1 MAPTYLATKIQKSS
15 FKTSNKLLLNKTN
28 ARVIAHKAI
37 FSIVVNK
44 KSLSDDIF
52 PVDSDDLSYAKSLT
66 FGSIRF
72 YHHLNDVITPRLKRP
87 LEKKNLDIHCLL
99 ILGVYQL
106 IHSDTPAHAAI
117 NETVGVAEIIGKP
130 WAKSFINAILR
141 DIDRDREIIENTKHY
156 SHPSWLIKKLKQDYP
171 KNFQEILI
179 ANNKKAPMTIRVH
192 PSIQRDDYQK
202 QLQEINILSEPS
214 TIAPQALILNDAVS
228 VTKLPG
234 FKNGSCYV
242 QDTSAQLAAQ
252 LISPK
257 KGELILDACSAPGGK
272 ATHLAELCSKATI
285 IALDSDKQRLSK
297 VQENLDRFKNHNISI
312 QQGDA
317 RDQEWWDGKL
327 FDKILLDAPCSST
340 GVIRRHPDIKL
351 LKKPKDISQIT
362 KTQSLILGNLW
373 GLLKPGGLLLY
384 ATCSVLKDENVH
396 QISQFLDKFED
407 AKNEKIT
414 LPWGDGDIGKQ
425 QLPLKEYDGFYY
437 AKLIK
442 NH

>member
-1 MAPTYLATKIQKSS
+1 
-15 FKTSNKLLLNKTN
+15 LLNKTN

-37 FSIVVNK
+37 CSIVVNK

-52 PVDSDDLSYAKSLT
+52 PVDYDDLSYAKSLT

-99 ILGVYQL
+99 ILGAYQL
-106 IHSDTPAHAAI
+106 IHSDTPVHAAI

-130 WAKSFINAILR
+130 WAKGFINAILR

-156 SHPSWLIKKLKQDYP
+156 SHPSWMIKKLKQDHP

-179 ANNKKAPMTIRVH
+179 ENNKKAPMTIRVH
-192 PSIQRDDYQK
+192 PSIQRNDYQK
-202 QLQEINILSEPS
+202 QLQKINILSQSS
-214 TIAPQALILNDAVS
+214 TIAPQALILNDAIS

-234 FKNGSCYV
+234 FENGSCYV

-257 KGELILDACSAPGGK
+257 IGELILDACSAPGGK
-272 ATHLAELCSKATI
+272 ATHLAELCPKATI
-285 IALDSDKQRLSK
+285 IALDSDRQRLSK
-297 VQENLDRFKNHNISI
+297 VQENLDRFKNHNITI

-442 NH
+442 NHC

>member
-1 MAPTYLATKIQKSS
+1 MP
-15 FKTSNKLLLNKTN
+15 NKTN
-28 ARVIAHKAI
+28 ARVIAHHAI
-37 FSIVVNK
+37 CSIVINK
-44 KSLSDDIF
+44 QSLSNDIF

-72 YHHLNDVITPRLKRP
+72 YHHLNDIITPYLKRP
-87 LEKKNLDIHCLL
+87 LEKKNIDIHCLL
-99 ILGVYQL
+99 ILGAYQI
-106 IHSDTPAHAAI
+106 IHSDTPIHAAI
-117 NETVGVAEIIGKP
+117 NETVGIAEVIGKP
-130 WAKSFINAILR
+130 WAKGFINAILR
-141 DIDRDREIIENTKHY
+141 EIDRDREIIEKTKHF

-179 ANNKKAPMTIRVH
+179 ENNKKAPMTIRVH

-202 QLQEINILSEPS
+202 QLQEINILSQAS
-214 TIAPQALILNDAVS
+214 AIAPQALILNDAVG

-234 FKNGSCYV
+234 FENGSCYV
-242 QDTSAQLAAQ
+242 QDISAQLAAQ

-272 ATHLAELCSKATI
+272 TTHLSELCSEASI
-285 IALDSDKQRLSK
+285 IALDRDKQRLLK
-297 VQENLDRFKNHNISI
+297 VQENLNRFKNHNVTI

-317 RDQEWWDGKL
+317 RYKEWWDGKL
-327 FDKILLDAPCSST
+327 FDKILLDAPCSGT

-373 GLLKPGGLLLY
+373 QLLKPGGYLLY
-384 ATCSVLKDENVH
+384 ATCSVLKDENVR
-396 QISQFLDKFED
+396 QICQFLDRFKD

-414 LPWGDGDIGKQ
+414 LPWGDGDIGRQ
-425 QLPLKEYDGFYY
+425 QLTQKEYDGFYY
-437 AKLIK
+437 AKLKK
-442 NH
+442 NR